1 MPQVVAAKPIIGVVG
16 GIGSGKSFVAELF
29 GSEGCLVIQ
38 SDKLVDDAYNYP
50 GVRQALEAWWGRSV
64 FGADGSINRSAIGSI
79 VFADPVARTQLESLL
94 HPIVARRREEMM
106 AAAAERPDIV
116 AFVWD
121 SPLLVET
128 GLNRRCD
135 AVVFVE
141 VPFALRLARVSQSR
155 GWNEAELR
163 RREKLQ
169 EPLDKKH
176 EISEYTIDNTADADY
191 ARGQVKVVLS
201 RIRGQSA

>member
-1 MPQVVAAKPIIGVVG
+1 MPQVFAAKPIIGVVG

-29 GSEGCLVIQ
+29 GREGCLVIQ

-50 GVRQALEAWWGRSV
+50 EVRETLESWWGASV
-64 FGADGSINRSAIGSI
+64 FKADGSINRSAIGSI
-79 VFADPVARTQLESLL
+79 VFADPAARSQLESLL
-94 HPIVARRREEMM
+94 HPIVARRREELMT
-106 AAAAERPDIV
+106 AAASRPDIV

-128 GLNRRCD
+128 GLHRRCD

-141 VPFALRLARVSQSR
+141 APFNLRLARVSANR
-155 GWNEAELR
+155 GWNEVELR

-169 EPLDKKH
+169 HPLDKKH
-176 EISEYTIDNTADADY
+176 EISEYTIVNTADADY

>member
-1 MPQVVAAKPIIGVVG
+1 VSASKPIIGVVG

-29 GSEGCLVIQ
+29 GQEGCLVIQ

-50 GVRQALEAWWGRSV
+50 EVREDLESWWGPSV
-64 FGADGSINRSAIGSI
+64 FASDGSVSRRAIGSI
-79 VFADPVARTQLESLL
+79 VFSDSSARARLEGLL
-94 HPIVARRREEMM
+94 HPIVARRRDELM
-106 AAAAERPDIV
+106 AAAADKPEIV

-121 SPLLVET
+121 SPLLMET
-128 GLNRRCD
+128 GLHHKCD
-135 AVVFVE
+135 AVAFVE
-141 VPFALRLARVSQSR
+141 APLALRLDRVSRSR
-155 GWNEAELR
+155 GWDEAELA

-169 EPLDKKH
+169 WPLDKKR